1 MKLSVSFLSLSVLFI
16 AWSCKQPAADPDWKE
31 LPNVMR
37 LDSLQRTDFM
47 PTLENP
53 VNEGRNSIYAPS
65 LLYAWNELRTTL
77 GSPIIVPGSASLDLN
92 YLNRS
97 QSYKQSL
104 ESGEYTVNTTV
115 ESNLISIRS
124 FFHQT
129 LPFPSLMDKLEEP
142 MMFEGTPVA
151 GFGMQWRNE
160 EIINFSRILYYR
172 SDDAFVLKFI
182 PKDERHEII
191 LVKGFNNVKD
201 LSEAITI
208 TGELITSGKKEKEDR
223 AQTWKYVFNMQDVFL
238 IPVIKFNIA
247 THYKSIE
254 GQGFKSGG
262 EAYHIGTAYQRTG
275 FILNESGAVVESEA
289 RVDALS
295 AALEGPDAPNKPH
308 PKKMIFDKPFLII
321 VKKKG
326 QANPYFVM
334 KVENT
339 ELMQKK

>member
-1 MKLSVSFLSLSVLFI
+1 MKLSLSVLSIGILFT
-16 AWSCKQPAADPDWKE
+16 AWSCKQAASDPDWKE

-53 VNEGRNSIYAPS
+53 VNEGRNSIYAPT
-65 LLYAWNELRTTL
+65 LLYAWNELRTTFE
-77 GSPIIVPGSASLDLN
+77 SPIVIPGSASLDLN

-97 QSYKQSL
+97 ESYKQSL

-115 ESNLISIRS
+115 ESNRISIRT
-124 FFHQT
+124 FFNQT
-129 LPFPSLMDKLEEP
+129 LPFPSLMDKSGEP
-142 MMFEGTPVA
+142 ITFEGTQVA

-172 SDDAFVLKFI
+172 SDDAFVLKFT

-191 LVKGFNNVKD
+191 LMKGFNNVKD
-201 LSEAITI
+201 LSEALTI
-208 TGELITSGKKEKEDR
+208 TGELIASGEKEMEDQ
-223 AQTWKYVFNMQDVFL
+223 AQKWKYAFNMKDVFL

-247 THYKSIE
+247 TYYKTIE
-254 GQGFKSGG
+254 GQNFKTGG
-262 EAYHIGTAYQRTG
+262 QAYKIATAYQRTG

-289 RVDALS
+289 RVDVLS
-295 AALEGPDAPNKPH
+295 AALEAPEDPNKPH

-321 VKKKG
+321 IKKKG